1 MGRRK
6 KVVAEATAAT
16 AAKIGATGGMS
27 VAIPASAQA
36 EQLPPWNAAPR
47 RLKIVVYAIAKNEE
61 KFVARWMDSMKEA
74 DAICVLDTGSF
85 DTTVPL
91 LRERGAK
98 VETRNYGDGFRFDVA
113 RNDSLAFA
121 LKCEPDADL
130 LVCTDLDE
138 TFVAGWR
145 ERLEAAWLADC
156 DKARREGLYP
166 PTTAQYEYVWNFRAD
181 GSDGTKFWYEKIHT
195 PQSGAKWKNPVHETL
210 TYPSAAHKTV
220 VRVEGLRLEHR
231 ADPTKSR
238 GQYLRLLEL
247 GVQEEPTD
255 ARRVHYLGRE
265 YLLRGMWDRCIETLK
280 PYYFA
285 LPSATSPSERA
296 QSMRF
301 VAKCYGEKGD
311 AARQEVWLRR
321 AVDECATQREAA
333 LDLAELMYRQKDWP
347 ALVRACERCL
357 SVKERTMSHV
367 TSPEAWGFRPHDLL
381 ALGLWN
387 LGRGEEALAAVEEA
401 VARAPDNARL
411 LKNRQ
416 IMRDALKKDEG
427 AVDGAGG

>member
-6 KVVAEATAAT
+6 KVVAEA
-16 AAKIGATGGMS
+16 AAKAGTPIEATGGMS
-27 VAIPASAQA
+27 VAIPANATA
-36 EQLPPWNAAPR
+36 EQLSATEAAPR

-61 KFVARWMDSMKEA
+61 RFAARWMDSMKEA
-74 DAICVLDTGSF
+74 DAVCVLDTGSF
-85 DTTVPL
+85 DTTAHL

-98 VETRNYGDGFRFDVA
+98 VETRNYGEDFRFDVA

-121 LKCEPDADL
+121 LKAEPDADL

-145 ERLEAAWLADC
+145 ERLETAWLAAC
-156 DKARREGLYP
+156 AKAKTEGLP
-166 PTTAQYEYVWNFRAD
+166 APTTAQYEYVWDFRKD
-181 GSDGTKFWYEKIHT
+181 GSDGTKFWYAKIHA
-195 PQSGAKWKNPVHETL
+195 PWAGAKWKHPVHEVL
-210 TYPSAAHKTV
+210 TYPAAPKV
-220 VRVEGLRLEHR
+220 LVRVEGLRLEHR
-231 ADPTKSR
+231 ADAAKSR
-238 GQYLRLLEL
+238 GQYLRLLEI
-247 GVQEEPTD
+247 GVEEEPMD

-265 YLLRGMWDRCIETLK
+265 YLLRGMWDRCIATLK

-285 LPSATSPSERA
+285 LPGATNAAERA
-296 QSMRF
+296 ESMRF

-357 SVKERTMSHV
+357 AVKERTMSHF
-367 TSPEAWGFRPHDLL
+367 TLPEAWGFRPHDLL
-381 ALGLWN
+381 SLGLWN
-387 LGRGEEALAAVEEA
+387 LGRGEEAVAAVEAALEL
-401 VARAPDNARL
+401 APENARL
-411 LKNRQ
+411 VKNRQ
-416 IMRDALKKDEG
+416 IMRDALEKDAG
-427 AVDGAGG
+427 GVDGAGG